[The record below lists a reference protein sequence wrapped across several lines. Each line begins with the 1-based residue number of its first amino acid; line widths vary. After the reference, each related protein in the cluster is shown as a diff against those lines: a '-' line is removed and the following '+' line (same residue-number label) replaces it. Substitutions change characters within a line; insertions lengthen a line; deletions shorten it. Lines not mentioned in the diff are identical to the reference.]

1 MLVTKLVCQECKNG
15 FRHFHLFEFCKCF
28 TGKEKYSVCSA
39 TRTFCTFKVA
49 RRETLP
55 AAATNFLPS
64 QVSLSY
70 RLVKLS
76 LVRGDMRSDLM
87 SSKLDFL
94 KPWLKSLSARRLTL
108 IIILTTTVMTRSIP
122 VIHTSHLSISC
133 SSFQFFFLSDSL
145 TFKAQL
151 MLTSQPRP
159 IFYFPYWLTS
169 CPACYSISPQYNSTA
184 SLKGFRL
191 KARSKLGPQ
200 QTMVAL
206 LLLFSWLVSV
216 GASACIW
223 QECLMLALYMI
234 HIQTALLHSYHLFLL
249 SCYFKLVAMAT
260 DPELFFFFLLLP
272 EHLPHVSLSLLKTQH
287 YLIIIQHTD
296 TYQGIMRPKRVD
308 LLRLTRKPTVGS
320 VIASQALPTNRMIEA
335 QKGSSQKGRV
345 EKSVLA
351 LRPKQ

>member
-39 TRTFCTFKVA
+39 TRTFCTCKVA

-260 DPELFFFFLLLP
+260 DPELFFSSCCCQSICLMYLCPYSKRSIILL
-272 EHLPHVSLSLLKTQH
+272 SFN
-287 YLIIIQHTD
+287 IQIPTRASCGQSGWI
-296 TYQGIMRPKRVD
+296 YSGSPGNPLQGR
-308 LLRLTRKPTVGS
+308 
-320 VIASQALPTNRMIEA
+320 
-335 QKGSSQKGRV
+335 
-345 EKSVLA
+345 
-351 LRPKQ
+351 